1 MQGCVY
7 LRNTE
12 GVYQYCNNEFSRLF
26 GLHMAKDVINQNED
40 FLKSRITPFL
50 KELFVLL
57 EDDDEFIKINLKN
70 LSVKKI
76 QIRDQVG
83 SLKYFYC
90 HRVPVVNLES
100 GDKSLLG
107 VMIASNEKDA
117 IDKANLL
124 ENIITFIPG
133 SVYWMDRK
141 GTYLGCN
148 NEAAKMIGLHSRDEL
163 LGKTIYDIGKDLG
176 WTEGVAEA
184 LAKDDKEVMALG
196 EPKNIDQVPF
206 YDANGDI
213 VYQITNKAPIRDA
226 VGNVIGLVGNSVD
239 ITKQKLIEQSLEKAK
254 AEADAANQAK
264 SDFLAMMTH
273 ELRTP
278 LNIILGMTQLM
289 KTENCTHEQTIEY
302 LQTITNSGRSLLGLI
317 NDILD
322 FSKAQAG
329 KLQLRE
335 EPFELEPLLQQLQKE
350 FTVKAEERNIT
361 YFVKRLNDLPHYLIV
376 DGQRLRQIIYNLSDN
391 ALKFTGHGSVQV
403 SVESFQVSDP
413 GKIGLRFKIIDTGVG
428 IPKDKINTIFE
439 EFTQISTKTHNQYSR
454 KYGGVGLGLAIVR
467 QLIDLMQGKI
477 SVDSEYGVGT
487 TFTCEFV
494 FNLPNEEQMEELQS
508 GSEASFNKE
517 KLKASKVLLV
527 EDNLLNQKVVTKM
540 LERLNCQVDIA
551 VDGSEAL
558 VKMKRPYDLVFMDMS
573 LPDMSGIEVV
583 KDHRAQEKPSRHQ
596 TIIALTANIH
606 EDDKKACLEAGMD
619 GFLTKPLM
627 MDDLYKLLKEKTS
640 SRK

>member
-1 MQGCVY
+1 
-7 LRNTE
+7 
-12 GVYQYCNNEFSRLF
+12 
-26 GLHMAKDVINQNED
+26 
-40 FLKSRITPFL
+40 
-50 KELFVLL
+50 
-57 EDDDEFIKINLKN
+57 
-70 LSVKKI
+70 
-76 QIRDQVG
+76 
-83 SLKYFYC
+83 
-90 HRVPVVNLES
+90 
-100 GDKSLLG
+100 
-107 VMIASNEKDA
+107 
-117 IDKANLL
+117 
-124 ENIITFIPG
+124 
-133 SVYWMDRK
+133 
-141 GTYLGCN
+141 
-148 NEAAKMIGLHSRDEL
+148 
-163 LGKTIYDIGKDLG
+163 
-176 WTEGVAEA
+176 
-184 LAKDDKEVMALG
+184 
-196 EPKNIDQVPF
+196 
-206 YDANGDI
+206 
-213 VYQITNKAPIRDA
+213 
-226 VGNVIGLVGNSVD
+226 
-239 ITKQKLIEQSLEKAK
+239 
-254 AEADAANQAK
+254 
-264 SDFLAMMTH
+264 MTH